1 MIWLVEGGENMYL
14 FKCKCGALFTVKK
27 LGGRHLV
34 CPDCRETYPITSYSD
49 QSEIESERTKSG
61 LDVRIIPD
69 DAKITV
75 TFDT

>member
-1 MIWLVEGGENMYL
+1 M
-14 FKCKCGALFTVKK
+14 
-27 LGGRHLV
+27 V